1 MIFGADSQFNI
12 SSQYNFVCAQSMCTI
27 KNLRGK
33 KKGKKK
39 KTEVTAVSL
48 VPYLIPVKHL
58 GSSSFP

>member
-1 MIFGADSQFNI
+1 MIFGADSQLNI

-33 KKGKKK
+33 KRGKK

>member
-1 MIFGADSQFNI
+1 VH
-12 SSQYNFVCAQSMCTI
+12 Y
-27 KNLRGK
+27 KELEREK
-33 KKGKKK
+33 ERKKK

>member
-1 MIFGADSQFNI
+1 
-12 SSQYNFVCAQSMCTI
+12 MCTVHVHY
-27 KNLRGK
+27 KELEREKEGE
-33 KKGKKK
+33 K